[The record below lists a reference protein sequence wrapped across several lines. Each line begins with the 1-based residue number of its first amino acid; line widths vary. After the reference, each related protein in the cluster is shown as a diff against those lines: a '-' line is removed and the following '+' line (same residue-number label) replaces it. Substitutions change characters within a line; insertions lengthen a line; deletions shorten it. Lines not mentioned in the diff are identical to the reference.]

1 MKHARSAARL
11 LLAALAAMLL
21 LAATPAAAQTTTPD
35 RAPEGLTTIVV
46 RPSSYD
52 ALTKIAV
59 PDTYNLGDTDP
70 RGLQL
75 SMAKTIRTCLG
86 IAGFFN
92 VLSPDRYFFDSSRE
106 GITAPPQTR
115 LSPASRRAPREHPV
129 RRSARCGGPGQSEAA
144 AVQ

>member
-1 MKHARSAARL
+1 MKHARSTARL

-21 LAATPAAAQTTTPD
+21 LVATPAAAQNATPD
-35 RAPEGLTTIVV
+35 RVPEGLTTIVV

-70 RGLQL
+70 RGLQA

-106 GITAPPQTR
+106 GMTAPPPTSQTGTMSAHSSSSKPPSR
-115 LSPASRRAPREHPV
+115 SQPTKPALNLNS
-129 RRSARCGGPGQSEAA
+129 SM
-144 AVQ
+144 